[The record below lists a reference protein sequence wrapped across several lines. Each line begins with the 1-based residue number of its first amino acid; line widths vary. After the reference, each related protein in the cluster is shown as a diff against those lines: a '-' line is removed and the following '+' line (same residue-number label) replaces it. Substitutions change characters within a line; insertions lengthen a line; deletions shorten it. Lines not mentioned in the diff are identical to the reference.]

1 MKEIWIIGS
10 GRFGSLA
17 YQRLSKIFKNTYFGL
32 IDSVKKNFL
41 EGNDRELTFEQADGI
56 EFLKENLSTSNCPD
70 WIIPAVPLHLA
81 AEWILARLGSRR
93 IRRLNLPHEF
103 DPLLPNPVHGTDG
116 SIYVSHADFLC
127 PDDCV
132 EPRNNCTMTREKRKK
147 NMFEVLGNLQ
157 LPSYGSLVIRSHQLG
172 PGVGGYR
179 PEQLFSLMNEVKK
192 TADNLLVS
200 TACRCHGVMTG
211 FKRL

>member
-1 MKEIWIIGS
+1 MIGEFSTRVMKEIWIIGS

-17 YQRLSKIFKNTYFGL
+17 YQRLSKIFKNTYFVL

-81 AEWILARLGSRR
+81 AEWILARLGARR
-93 IRRLNLPHEF
+93 IRRLNLPHEI
-103 DPLLPNPVHGTDG
+103 DPLLPNPVRGTDG

-127 PDDCV
+127 PDDCS
-132 EPRNNCTMTREKRKK
+132 EPSNICTMTRKKRKK
-147 NMFEVLGNLQ
+147 TCLKFLRTCNCLHMDRWLFEVTNWD
-157 LPSYGSLVIRSHQLG
+157 R
-172 PGVGGYR
+172 
-179 PEQLFSLMNEVKK
+179 
-192 TADNLLVS
+192 VS
-200 TACRCHGVMTG
+200 GDIARNSFFRWWTRR
-211 FKRL
+211 KRQQTIFW